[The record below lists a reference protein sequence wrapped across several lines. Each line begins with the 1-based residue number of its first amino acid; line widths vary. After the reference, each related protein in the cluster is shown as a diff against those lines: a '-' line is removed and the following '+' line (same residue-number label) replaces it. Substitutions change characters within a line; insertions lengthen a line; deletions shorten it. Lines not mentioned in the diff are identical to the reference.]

1 MKTGE
6 SGYNLIKSFESL
18 RLDAYLDPI
27 GIPTIGY
34 GTISIDGQPVQMGTT
49 ITEDQA
55 DYYLQLEA
63 EGFEKTVN
71 QHVTVELTQNQFDA
85 LICFTYN
92 LGSGSLLKSTLL
104 KKLNQGDYQGA
115 SEEFEKWNMAGG
127 HPLAGLT
134 RRRLAE
140 RDLFLQ

>member
-6 SGYNLIKSFESL
+6 AGLNLIKSFESL
-18 RLDAYLDPI
+18 YLDAYLDPV

-34 GTISIDGQPVQMGTT
+34 GTIRIDGQPVQMGTT

-55 DYYLQLEA
+55 NHYLQTEV
-63 EGFEKTVN
+63 EKFEKAVN
-71 QHVTVELTQNQFDA
+71 KHVTVQLTQNQFDA

-92 LGSGSLLKSTLL
+92 LGDGNLLKSTLL

-115 SEEFEKWNMAGG
+115 AAEFEKWNMAGG
-127 HPLAGLT
+127 RPLAGLT

-140 RDLFLQ
+140 RDLFLT

>member
-6 SGYNLIKSFESL
+6 AGLNLIKSFESL
-18 RLDAYLDPI
+18 YLDAYLDPI

-34 GTISIDGQPVQMGTT
+34 GTIRIDGQPVQMGTT

-55 DYYLQLEA
+55 NYYLQTEV
-63 EGFEKTVN
+63 EGFEKVIN

-92 LGSGSLLKSTLL
+92 LGSGNLLKSTLL
-104 KKLNQGDYQGA
+104 KKLNQGDYHGA
-115 SEEFEKWNMAGG
+115 AAEFEKWNMAGG

-140 RDLFLQ
+140 RDLFLT

>member
-6 SGYNLIKSFESL
+6 SGYNLIKNFESL
-18 RLDAYLDPI
+18 QLDAYLDPI

-34 GTISIDGQPVQMGTT
+34 GITKIDGQPIQMGTT
-49 ITEDQA
+49 ITEEQA
-55 DYYLQLEA
+55 DFHLRHEV
-63 EGFEKTVN
+63 EKFEKAVN
-71 QHVTVELTQNQFDA
+71 QYVTVKLTQNQFDA

-92 LGSGSLLKSTLL
+92 LGSGNLLKSTLL
-104 KKLNQGDYQGA
+104 KKLNQGDYKGA

-127 HPLAGLT
+127 RALAGLT
-134 RRRLAE
+134 RRRIAE